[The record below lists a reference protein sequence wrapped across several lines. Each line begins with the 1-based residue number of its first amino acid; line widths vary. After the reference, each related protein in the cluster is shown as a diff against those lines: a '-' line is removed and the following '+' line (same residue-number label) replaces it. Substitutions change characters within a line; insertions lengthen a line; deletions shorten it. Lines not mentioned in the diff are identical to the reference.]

1 MPNAVPGG
9 AGERPHA
16 TAVVAAGV
24 AALAAAATLPGA
36 IDLPLWQDE
45 VASARV
51 LLEPTPAGVIEHVA
65 RTESTPPGWYLLA
78 WLGREAG
85 ISLESLRYLSVALA
99 AALAGLTVVYARRF
113 LPLWTAALAG
123 ILTAL
128 AWQTVA
134 HGSELR
140 AYSLLALLTL
150 GFALLL
156 ERAAANPLLG
166 RLVAL
171 GACAAAGAYTHY
183 FFLLAAV
190 AGLIWL
196 AVERELRAVAL
207 RVGSAIVLGSATLLA
222 WLPGLADQLGAERFG
237 WIDVFDPVKFASLP
251 SALFWDPGTMYAELG
266 ADPGVWEATVRVAIL
281 ALVLGGCAVLR
292 RLGSSARL
300 CALLVVVPIGV
311 SGIAWLAG
319 LRIITGRNL
328 IGVTAFA
335 AIALVAVLL
344 PLPRRAAFGAAALG
358 VALAV
363 FSYVRT
369 PMPER
374 PDFDQVA
381 DALVDAGWAPGD
393 PILVVGS
400 LPDFRSPLEWYL
412 PGDVTLPEAA
422 PREACAEVWVVTDV
436 PRGRD
441 LLDLAS
447 PASREDVG
455 TVEVARVPWNGS
467 LVGEAEA
474 RSGRYLDSA
483 AGAGCLRP
491 LEARTL

>member
-1 MPNAVPGG
+1 
-9 AGERPHA
+9 
-16 TAVVAAGV
+16 
-24 AALAAAATLPGA
+24 
-36 IDLPLWQDE
+36 
-45 VASARV
+45 
-51 LLEPTPAGVIEHVA
+51 
-65 RTESTPPGWYLLA
+65 
-78 WLGREAG
+78 
-85 ISLESLRYLSVALA
+85 
-99 AALAGLTVVYARRF
+99 
-113 LPLWTAALAG
+113 
-123 ILTAL
+123 
-128 AWQTVA
+128 
-134 HGSELR
+134 
-140 AYSLLALLTL
+140 
-150 GFALLL
+150 
-156 ERAAANPLLG
+156 
-166 RLVAL
+166 
-171 GACAAAGAYTHY
+171 
-183 FFLLAAV
+183 
-190 AGLIWL
+190 
-196 AVERELRAVAL
+196 
-207 RVGSAIVLGSATLLA
+207 
-222 WLPGLADQLGAERFG
+222 
-237 WIDVFDPVKFASLP
+237 
-251 SALFWDPGTMYAELG
+251 MYAELG
-266 ADPGVWEATVRVAIL
+266 ADPGVWEATVRVAVL

-335 AIALVAVLL
+335 AIALAAVLL

>member
-9 AGERPHA
+9 AGERPRA
-16 TAVVAAGV
+16 TVAVAAGV

-36 IDLPLWQDE
+36 IDQPLWQDE

-51 LLEPTPAGVIEHVA
+51 LLESTPAGVVEHVA

-85 ISLESLRYLSVALA
+85 IPVEGLRFLSVALA

-113 LPLWTAALAG
+113 FPLWTAALAG

-134 HGSELR
+134 HGSEVR

-156 ERAAANPLLG
+156 ERAAGEPRSG

-171 GACAAAGAYTHY
+171 AACTAAGVYTHY

-190 AGLIWL
+190 AGLVWL
-196 AVERELRAVAL
+196 VAERALRAAAF
-207 RVGSAIVLGSATLLA
+207 RVGAAIFLGSATLLV
-222 WLPGLADQLGAERFG
+222 WLPGLLDQVGAERFG
-237 WIDVFDPVKFASLP
+237 WIDAFDPVKFASLP

-266 ADPGVWEATVRVAIL
+266 AEPDFWEAAARVAIL
-281 ALVLGGCAVLR
+281 VLVLGGCTVLW
-292 RLGSSARL
+292 RLSSSARL
-300 CALLVVVPIGV
+300 CALLVVVPVGV
-311 SGIAWLAG
+311 SGVAWLGG

-335 AIALVAVLL
+335 AVALVAVLL
-344 PLPRRAAFGAAALG
+344 PLPRRAALAAAALG
-358 VALAV
+358 LALAV
-363 FSYVRT
+363 FSYVRA
-369 PMPER
+369 PMPDR
-374 PDFDQVA
+374 VDFDRVA

-422 PREACAEVWVVTDV
+422 PREACTAVWVVTDD
-436 PRGRD
+436 PDGRE

-447 PASREDVG
+447 PEYRDDVG
-455 TVEVARVPWNGS
+455 TVEVARVPWNDS
-467 LVGEAEA
+467 LLAEAEA
-474 RSGRYLDSA
+474 AGGRYLDSA

-491 LEARTL
+491 LEDRAV